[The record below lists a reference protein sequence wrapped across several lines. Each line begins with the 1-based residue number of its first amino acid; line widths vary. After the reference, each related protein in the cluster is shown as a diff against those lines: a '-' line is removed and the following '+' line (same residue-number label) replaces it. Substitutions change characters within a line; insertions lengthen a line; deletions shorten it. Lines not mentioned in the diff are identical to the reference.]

1 MTWDFLRFCW
11 CWCWGC
17 SPPPPPRQ
25 VERGLGLDLPP
36 AVHVSYSESHGGFHG
51 DGATVITLHYTA
63 QTGERVEAILEEAGW
78 RELPATDNLR
88 LVMEGGLSDELAL
101 PDLDDGLWYFY
112 DRHSQSTDPA
122 DDSSSLSGP
131 PSTSPS
137 RCTTGF
143 RTTCTTWSSTPESRS
158 RKRGKGRPNGAAFVF
173 VRGAAVQ
180 SASFRRV
187 HSSS

>member
-1 MTWDFLRFCW
+1 MGFLAFLLVLVL
-11 CWCWGC
+11 GVL
-17 SPPPPPRQ
+17 SPSAARQ

-122 DDSSSLSGP
+122 DDSQLFE
-131 PSTSPS
+131 
-137 RCTTGF
+137 R
-143 RTTCTTWSSTPESRS
+143 
-158 RKRGKGRPNGAAFVF
+158 
-173 VRGAAVQ
+173 
-180 SASFRRV
+180 ASFNFTFAVYDRLQDDLYYLEFDT
-187 HSSS
+187 